1 MTINHPLTKNNIKM
15 KTTNI
20 IRTIRTAALAVAVST
35 AAVSCDD
42 FLSIEPLNDIVLEK
56 FWTNESD
63 VTSVMNSCYTQLE
76 SSDCI
81 QRMIVWGELRSDN
94 MTAGAGIGNDLNQ
107 ILKENLLETNS
118 MTNWQCFYQV
128 INRCNTVLHYAPGV
142 NKLDPNFTDS
152 ELKATMA
159 EATAL
164 RALCYFYLIRTF
176 RDVPYVT
183 TPSIDDTQNYR
194 VAPSKFDAVLDSLI
208 TSVELVKDDAVR
220 SYGEDAIENTA
231 KITRWSI
238 YTLLADMY
246 LWKGEYQRCI
256 DYCDLVIKEK
266 QRLYDIEHEENA
278 TTTTLELYGD
288 IPLIAES
295 PSGTTVSGNTYNEIF
310 GTGNSF
316 ESIFELTFMNN
327 QTVTNSAISSYY
339 GSNSTT
345 DGSISAPTYL
355 FSEAYSGNN
364 KYFSKTDCRY
374 LEYMVESSSRV
385 AIQKYAV
392 EELSFRSSTTGGGA
406 PRVTASRR
414 ANNYANWIIYRFSDV
429 LLMKAEAEIELA
441 GNIEGG
447 DSKTEEQDNHYRRAF
462 ACVSAL
468 WKRANNKR
476 TATTDTLVY
485 DDFSTS
491 RTAMEDLVFDER
503 QREFLFEGK
512 RWYDFVRLCLRD
524 GSNSRMVS
532 KVLSKF
538 EQNVAAIRI
547 KLASPDALFYPYYKN
562 ELDANP
568 YLEQNAA
575 YVTDDTSARQ

>member
-1 MTINHPLTKNNIKM
+1 M
-15 KTTNI
+15 KTKNI
-20 IRTIRTAALAVAVST
+20 IRTIRTATMAVAVST

-56 FWTNESD
+56 FWTNEAD
-63 VTSVMNSCYTQLE
+63 VSSVMNSCYSQLE

-94 MTAGAGIGNDLNQ
+94 MIAGSNINNNMNQ
-107 ILKENLLETNS
+107 ILKENLLESNS
-118 MTNWQCFYQV
+118 LADWQCFYRV
-128 INRCNTVLHYAPGV
+128 INSCNTVLHYAPGV
-142 NKLDPNFTDS
+142 SELDPNFTES

-159 EATAL
+159 EATTL

-176 RDVPYVT
+176 RNVPYVT

-194 VAPSKFDAVLDSLI
+194 VPASKFDNVLDSII

-231 KITRWSI
+231 KITRWAC

-246 LWKGEYQRCI
+246 LWKGDYQRCI

-266 QRLYDIEHEENA
+266 QRQYEIEREENVS
-278 TTTTLELYGD
+278 TTLELYGD
-288 IPLIAES
+288 IPLISES
-295 PSGTTVSGNTYNEIF
+295 PSGTTTSGNTYNEIF

-316 ESIFELTFMNN
+316 ESIFELNFMNN
-327 QTVTNSAISSYY
+327 QTVENSAVSSLY
-339 GSNSTT
+339 GSNSVKE
-345 DGSISAPTYL
+345 GPICAPTYL
-355 FSEAYSGNN
+355 YNEVYSGNN

-374 LEYMVESSSRV
+374 LEYMLESSSRV
-385 AIQKYAV
+385 AIQKYVA
-392 EELSFRSSTTGGGA
+392 EELSFRTTSISGGA
-406 PRVTASRR
+406 PRVTAMRRSR
-414 ANNYANWIIYRFSDV
+414 NYANWIIYRFSDV
-429 LLMKAEAEIELA
+429 LLMKAEAEVELA
-441 GNIEGG
+441 GNVEGI
-447 DSKTEEQDNHYRRAF
+447 DQISEEQESHYRRAF
-462 ACVSAL
+462 ACVSAI

-485 DDFSTS
+485 EDYASS
-491 RTAMEDLVFDER
+491 RITMEDLVFDER

-512 RWYDFVRLCLRD
+512 RWYDFVRLCRREE
-524 GSNSRMVS
+524 SNSRMIT

-538 EQNVAAIRI
+538 EQNVSAIRI
-547 KLASPDALFYPYYKN
+547 KLASPDALYFPYFKR
-562 ELDANP
+562 ELDSNP

-575 YVTDDTSARQ
+575 YVTDETSSKQ

>member
-1 MTINHPLTKNNIKM
+1 M
-15 KTTNI
+15 KTTTI
-20 IRTIRTAALAVAVST
+20 IRTIRTATLAVAVS
-35 AAVSCDD
+35 AVATSCDD

-56 FWTNESD
+56 YWTNESD
-63 VTSVMNSCYTQLE
+63 VMSVMNSCYTQLE

-94 MTAGAGIGNDLNQ
+94 MTTGAGIPNNLNQ
-107 ILKENLLETNS
+107 ILKENILETND
-118 MTNWQCFYQV
+118 MTNWQSFYQC
-128 INRCNTVLHYAPGV
+128 INRCNSVIHYAPKV
-142 NKLDPNFTDS
+142 NEIDPNFTDS
-152 ELKATMA
+152 ELKATIA
-159 EATAL
+159 EATTL

-194 VAPSKFDAVLDSLI
+194 VPASKFDVVLDSLI
-208 TSVELVKDDAVR
+208 ASVEQVKNDAVR

-231 KITRWSI
+231 KITRWAA

-246 LWKGEYQRCI
+246 LWKGDYQQCI

-266 QRLYDIEHEENA
+266 QRLYEIEHEENA

-288 IPLIAES
+288 IPLISES
-295 PSGTTVSGNTYNEIF
+295 PNGTTVSGNTYNEIF

-316 ESIFELTFMNN
+316 ESIFELNFVNN
-327 QTVTNSAISSYY
+327 QSVTNSSIASLY
-339 GSNSTT
+339 GSSSTT
-345 DGSISAPTYL
+345 DGRISAPTYL

-385 AIQKYAV
+385 AIQKYVV
-392 EELSFRSSTTGGGA
+392 EELSFRTGTTSGGA
-406 PRVTASRR
+406 PRVTTMRR
-414 ANNYANWIIYRFSDV
+414 SNNYANWIIYRLSDV
-429 LLMKAEAEIELA
+429 LLMKAEAEVELA
-441 GNIEGG
+441 GNVDGLEQI
-447 DSKTEEQDNHYRRAF
+447 TEEQDNHYRRAF

-476 TATTDTLVY
+476 TATTDTLIY
-485 DDFSTS
+485 DDYASS
-491 RTAMEDLVFDER
+491 RIAMEDLVLDER

-512 RWYDFVRLCLRD
+512 RWYDLVRLCRRD
-524 GSNSRMVS
+524 KSNTRMVS
-532 KVLSKF
+532 KVLAKF

-547 KLASPDALFYPYYKN
+547 KLASTDALYFPYYKN

-575 YVTDDTSARQ
+575 YVTDETTAKQ

>member
-1 MTINHPLTKNNIKM
+1 M
-15 KTTNI
+15 KTKNI
-20 IRTIRTAALAVAVST
+20 IRTIRTATLAVAVSGM
-35 AAVSCDD
+35 AASCDD

-56 FWTNESD
+56 FWTNEAD
-63 VTSVMNSCYTQLE
+63 VTSVMNACYTQLE
-76 SSDCI
+76 SADCI

-94 MTAGAGIGNDLNQ
+94 MTTGSGISNEMNQ
-107 ILKENLLETNS
+107 ILKENLLETNNL
-118 MTNWQCFYQV
+118 TDWQSFYKV
-128 INRCNTVLHYAPGV
+128 INSCNTVLHYAPSV
-142 NKLDPNFTDS
+142 NELDPNFTDS
-152 ELKATMA
+152 ELKATIA
-159 EATAL
+159 EATTL

-194 VAPSKFDAVLDSLI
+194 VAPIKFDALLDSLI

-231 KITRWSI
+231 KITRWAA

-246 LWKGEYQRCI
+246 LWKGDYQRCI

-266 QRLYDIEHEENA
+266 QRLYEIEHEENA

-310 GTGNSF
+310 
-316 ESIFELTFMNN
+316 
-327 QTVTNSAISSYY
+327 
-339 GSNSTT
+339 
-345 DGSISAPTYL
+345 
-355 FSEAYSGNN
+355 SEAFSGNN

-374 LEYMVESSSRV
+374 LENMAESSSRV
-385 AIQKYAV
+385 AIQKYV
-392 EELSFRSSTTGGGA
+392 IEELSFRPSTTSGSA
-406 PRVTASRR
+406 PRVTATRR
-414 ANNYANWIIYRFSDV
+414 NTNYANWIIYRLSDV
-429 LLMKAEAEIELA
+429 LLMKAEAEVELA
-441 GNIEGG
+441 GNVDGLAQM
-447 DSKTEEQDNHYRRAF
+447 TEEQDNHYRRAF
-462 ACVSAL
+462 ACVSAV

-476 TATTDTLVY
+476 TATTDTLIY
-485 DDFSTS
+485 DDYANS
-491 RTAMEDLVFDER
+491 RITMEDLVFDER

-512 RWYDFVRLCLRD
+512 RWYDLVRLSRRD
-524 GSNSRMVS
+524 NSNTRMVS

-547 KLASPDALFYPYYKN
+547 KLASQDALFFPYYKN

>member
-1 MTINHPLTKNNIKM
+1 M
-15 KTTNI
+15 KTKNI
-20 IRTIRTAALAVAVST
+20 IRTIRTATLAVAVSGM
-35 AAVSCDD
+35 AASCDD

-56 FWTNESD
+56 FWTNEAD
-63 VTSVMNSCYTQLE
+63 VTSVMNACYTQLE
-76 SSDCI
+76 SADCI

-94 MTAGAGIGNDLNQ
+94 MTTGSGISNEMNQ
-107 ILKENLLETNS
+107 ILKENLLETNNL
-118 MTNWQCFYQV
+118 TDWQSFYKV
-128 INRCNTVLHYAPGV
+128 INTCNTVLHYAPKV
-142 NKLDPNFTDS
+142 NELDPNFTDS
-152 ELKATMA
+152 ELKATIA
-159 EATAL
+159 EATTL

-194 VAPSKFDAVLDSLI
+194 VAPIKFDALLDSLI

-231 KITRWSI
+231 KITRWAA

-246 LWKGEYQRCI
+246 LWKGDYQRCI

-266 QRLYDIEHEENA
+266 QRLYEIEHEENA

-316 ESIFELTFMNN
+316 ESIFELSFMNN
-327 QTVTNSAISSYY
+327 QSVTNSTISSLY
-339 GSNSTT
+339 GSSSVTEGRIT
-345 DGSISAPTYL
+345 APTYL
-355 FSEAYSGNN
+355 FSEAFSGNN

-374 LEYMVESSSRV
+374 LENMAESSSRV
-385 AIQKYAV
+385 AIQKYV
-392 EELSFRSSTTGGGA
+392 IEELSFRPSTTSGSA
-406 PRVTASRR
+406 PRVTATRR
-414 ANNYANWIIYRFSDV
+414 NTNYANWIIYRLSDV
-429 LLMKAEAEIELA
+429 LLMKAEAEVELA
-441 GNIEGG
+441 GNVDGLAQM
-447 DSKTEEQDNHYRRAF
+447 TEEQDNHYRRAF
-462 ACVSAL
+462 ACVSAV

-476 TATTDTLVY
+476 TATTDTLIY
-485 DDFSTS
+485 DDYANS
-491 RTAMEDLVFDER
+491 RITMEDLVFDER

-512 RWYDFVRLCLRD
+512 RWYDLVRLSRRD
-524 GSNSRMVS
+524 NSNTRMVS

-547 KLASPDALFYPYYKN
+547 KLASQDALFFPYYKN

>member
-1 MTINHPLTKNNIKM
+1 M
-15 KTTNI
+15 KTKTI
-20 IRTIRTAALAVAVST
+20 IRTIRTATLAVAVSGM
-35 AAVSCDD
+35 AASCDD
-42 FLSIEPLNDIVLEK
+42 FLCIEPLNDIVLEK
-56 FWTNESD
+56 FWTNEAD
-63 VTSVMNSCYTQLE
+63 VTSVMNACYTQLE
-76 SSDCI
+76 SADCI

-94 MTAGAGIGNDLNQ
+94 MTTGSGISNEMNQ
-107 ILKENLLETNS
+107 ILKENLLETNNL
-118 MTNWQCFYQV
+118 TDWQSFYKV
-128 INRCNTVLHYAPGV
+128 INSCNTVLHYAPSV
-142 NKLDPNFTDS
+142 NELDPNFTDS
-152 ELKATMA
+152 ELKATIA
-159 EATAL
+159 EATTL

-194 VAPSKFDAVLDSLI
+194 VAPIKFDALLDSLI

-231 KITRWSI
+231 KITRWAA

-246 LWKGEYQRCI
+246 LWKGDYQRCI

-266 QRLYDIEHEENA
+266 QRLYEIEHEENA

-316 ESIFELTFMNN
+316 ESIFELSFMNN
-327 QTVTNSAISSYY
+327 QSVTNSTISSLY
-339 GSNSTT
+339 GSSSVTEGRIT
-345 DGSISAPTYL
+345 APTYL
-355 FSEAYSGNN
+355 FSEAFSGNN

-374 LEYMVESSSRV
+374 LENMAESSSRV
-385 AIQKYAV
+385 AIQKYV
-392 EELSFRSSTTGGGA
+392 IEELSFRPSTTSGSA
-406 PRVTASRR
+406 PRVTATRR
-414 ANNYANWIIYRFSDV
+414 NTNYANWIIYRLSDV
-429 LLMKAEAEIELA
+429 LLMKAEAEVELA
-441 GNIEGG
+441 G
-447 DSKTEEQDNHYRRAF
+447 F
-462 ACVSAL
+462 ACVSAV

-476 TATTDTLVY
+476 TATTDTLIC
-485 DDFSTS
+485 DDYANS
-491 RTAMEDLVFDER
+491 RITMEDLVFDER

-512 RWYDFVRLCLRD
+512 RWYDLVRLSRRD
-524 GSNSRMVS
+524 NSNTRMVS

-547 KLASPDALFYPYYKN
+547 KLASQDALFFPYYKN

>member
-1 MTINHPLTKNNIKM
+1 M
-15 KTTNI
+15 KTKNI
-20 IRTIRTAALAVAVST
+20 IRTIRTATLAVAVSGM
-35 AAVSCDD
+35 AASCDD

-56 FWTNESD
+56 FWTNEAD
-63 VTSVMNSCYTQLE
+63 VTSVMNACYTQLE
-76 SSDCI
+76 SADCI

-94 MTAGAGIGNDLNQ
+94 MTTGSGISNEMNQ
-107 ILKENLLETNS
+107 ILKENLLETNNL
-118 MTNWQCFYQV
+118 TDWQSFYKV
-128 INRCNTVLHYAPGV
+128 INSCNTVLHYAPSV
-142 NKLDPNFTDS
+142 NELDPNFTDS
-152 ELKATMA
+152 ELKATIA
-159 EATAL
+159 EATTL

-194 VAPSKFDAVLDSLI
+194 VAPIKFDALLDSLI

-231 KITRWSI
+231 KITRWAA

-246 LWKGEYQRCI
+246 LWKGDYQRCI

-266 QRLYDIEHEENA
+266 QRLYEIEHEENA

-316 ESIFELTFMNN
+316 ESIFELSFMNN
-327 QTVTNSAISSYY
+327 QSVTNSTISSLY
-339 GSNSTT
+339 GSSSVTEGRIT
-345 DGSISAPTYL
+345 APTYL
-355 FSEAYSGNN
+355 FSEAFSGNN

-374 LEYMVESSSRV
+374 LENMAESSSRV
-385 AIQKYAV
+385 AIQKYV
-392 EELSFRSSTTGGGA
+392 IEELSFRPSTTSGSA
-406 PRVTASRR
+406 PRVTATRR
-414 ANNYANWIIYRFSDV
+414 NTNYANWIIYRLSDV
-429 LLMKAEAEIELA
+429 LLMKAEAEVELA
-441 GNIEGG
+441 GNVDGLAQM
-447 DSKTEEQDNHYRRAF
+447 TEEQDNHYRRAF
-462 ACVSAL
+462 ACVSAV

-476 TATTDTLVY
+476 TATTDTLIY
-485 DDFSTS
+485 DDYANS
-491 RTAMEDLVFDER
+491 RITMEDLVFDER

-512 RWYDFVRLCLRD
+512 RWYDLVRLSRRD
-524 GSNSRMVS
+524 NSNTRMVS

-547 KLASPDALFYPYYKN
+547 KLASQDALFFPYYKN

>member
-1 MTINHPLTKNNIKM
+1 M
-15 KTTNI
+15 KTINI
-20 IRTIRTAALAVAVST
+20 IRTIRTATLAVAVSGMAT
-35 AAVSCDD
+35 SCDD

-56 FWTNESD
+56 YWTNEAD
-63 VTSVMNSCYTQLE
+63 VTSVMNACYTQLE
-76 SSDCI
+76 SADCI

-94 MTAGAGIGNDLNQ
+94 MTTGSGISNEMNQ
-107 ILKENLLETNS
+107 ILKENLLETNNLS
-118 MTNWQCFYQV
+118 DWQSFYKV
-128 INRCNTVLHYAPGV
+128 INSCNTVLYYAPSV
-142 NKLDPNFTDS
+142 NELDPNFTDS
-152 ELKATMA
+152 ELKATIA
-159 EATAL
+159 EATTL

-194 VAPSKFDAVLDSLI
+194 VAPIKFDALLDSLI

-231 KITRWSI
+231 KITRWAA
-238 YTLLADMY
+238 YALLADMF
-246 LWKGEYQRCI
+246 LWKGDYQRCI

-266 QRLYDIEHEENA
+266 QRLYEIEHEENA

-288 IPLIAES
+288 IPLISES

-316 ESIFELTFMNN
+316 ESIFELSFMNN
-327 QTVTNSAISSYY
+327 QSVTNSTISSLY
-339 GSNSTT
+339 GSSSVTEGRIT
-345 DGSISAPTYL
+345 APTYL

-364 KYFSKTDCRY
+364 KYFAKTDCRY
-374 LEYMVESSSRV
+374 LENMAESSSRV
-385 AIQKYAV
+385 AIQKYV
-392 EELSFRSSTTGGGA
+392 IEELSFRPSTTSGSA
-406 PRVTASRR
+406 PRVTATRR
-414 ANNYANWIIYRFSDV
+414 NTNYANWIIYRLSDV
-429 LLMKAEAEIELA
+429 LLMKAEAEVELA
-441 GNIEGG
+441 GNVEGLEQM
-447 DSKTEEQDNHYRRAF
+447 TEEQTNHYRRAF
-462 ACVSAL
+462 ACVSAV

-476 TATTDTLVY
+476 TATTDTLIY
-485 DDFSTS
+485 DDYANS
-491 RTAMEDLVFDER
+491 RITMEDLVFDER

-512 RWYDFVRLCLRD
+512 RWYDLVRLSRRD
-524 GSNSRMVS
+524 NSNTRMVS

-547 KLASPDALFYPYYKN
+547 KLASQDALYFPYYKN

-568 YLEQNAA
+568 FLEQNAA